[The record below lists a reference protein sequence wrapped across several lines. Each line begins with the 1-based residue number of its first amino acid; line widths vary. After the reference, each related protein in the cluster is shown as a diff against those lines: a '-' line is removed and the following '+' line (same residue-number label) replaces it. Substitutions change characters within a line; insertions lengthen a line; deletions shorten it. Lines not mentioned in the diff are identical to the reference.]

1 MAFPF
6 ASVLLPGRTGAFREV
21 SRRAKIR
28 NRNNFARGMSFL
40 VLGCLALIPPLALA
54 QGSSPG
60 DPPPEQAEHMPPLH
74 ATSMQGMQ
82 MDMHVPMTTEPQNG
96 LQLPSPHEGSGTGWQ
111 PASVAGPEWMWMRS
125 GWMLMA
131 HGVIFTDYN
140 QQGGP
145 RGEGKAE
152 SVNWG
157 MLMEQHQLGE
167 GTILFRQIFSAESV
181 TSPHPG
187 FPELFQ
193 TGETYHGEPLVDHQH
208 PHNVFAELSLLYSL
222 PLGKK
227 FSWELYG
234 GPSAEPALGPV
245 TYIHRASASELP
257 LAPLS
262 HHLQDSTHTSFGVVT
277 TGFVMDRVRLEASAF
292 NGHEPN
298 EERWSIQ
305 LAALDSWSTR
315 ASVAPARNWAAQY
328 SIGRLEHPEALEPG
342 DQLRQTASVEYNRP
356 FLRDDGAAGS
366 WATSLIWGRVHK
378 FATDA
383 SEADT
388 NLNSYLL
395 ESTLNFH
402 RRNYLFSRLELVDKD
417 ELFPEA
423 AVHPAYRIGA
433 YTFGGV
439 RDLIQRDI
447 TQDRGWQLGLGAD
460 VTVYSKPAVLDAS
473 YGNYPVSF
481 QIFLRLR
488 PGRPDP
494 QHSD

>member
-1 MAFPF
+1 VRRTLFP
-6 ASVLLPGRTGAFREV
+6 SL
-21 SRRAKIR
+21 
-28 NRNNFARGMSFL
+28 FL
-40 VLGCLALIPPLALA
+40 LALILTPALA
-54 QGSSPG
+54 SAQDVSPAA
-60 DPPPEQAEHMPPLH
+60 PSPAH
-74 ATSMQGMQ
+74 ADKEAAPQQDTSMAGMN
-82 MDMHVPMTTEPQNG
+82 MDMHVPMDMDQQNG
-96 LQLPSPHEGSGTGWQ
+96 LQLPSPHEGSGTAWQ
-111 PASVAGPEWMWMRS
+111 PASVSAPEWMWMGG

-131 HGVIFTDYN
+131 HGVIFIDYN

-157 MLMEQHQLGE
+157 MLMEQHKLGK
-167 GTILFRQIFSAESV
+167 GTILFRQMFSAESL

-193 TGETYHGEPLVDHQH
+193 TGETYHGQQLVDHQH
-208 PHNVFAELSLLYSL
+208 PHNVFAELSLFYTV
-222 PLGKK
+222 PLTKEL
-227 FSWELYG
+227 SWEFYG

-245 TYIHRASASELP
+245 TYIHRASAAELP
-257 LAPLS
+257 LAPLG

-277 TGFVMDRVRLEASAF
+277 TGFVIDRVKLEASAF

-305 LAALDSWSTR
+305 LAALDSWSAR
-315 ASVAPARNWAAQY
+315 ALVAPARNWAAQY

-356 FLRDDGAAGS
+356 LTAGS
-366 WATSLIWGRVHK
+366 WATTLVWGRVHK
-378 FATDA
+378 FATDTNVRA
-383 SEADT
+383 T

-402 RRNYLFSRLELVDKD
+402 RRNYAFSRLELVDKD

-423 AVHPAYRIGA
+423 ATHPAYRIGA
-433 YTFGGV
+433 YTFGGT
-439 RDLIQRDI
+439 RDLMQRDI
-447 TQDRGWQLGLGAD
+447 SQDRSWQLGLGAD
-460 VTVYSKPAVLDAS
+460 VTIYSKPAVLDAS

-488 PGRPDP
+488 PGRTDQQPS
-494 QHSD
+494 H